1 MPTLCAALAALLAI
15 CVVTPLAAQP
25 APASKPQSGLK
36 AALQKDLDAYLKER
50 SVKEHLSA
58 LSLAVSLGQ
67 GQPTIEVTSGT
78 TKYQTGNGVTPS
90 NLFQIGSNTK
100 AFTAV
105 AILQLEAKGRL
116 SIDAPLGNYLPQ
128 YPEVREPD
136 PAQAPQHDRRH
147 RILRQD
153 ARRGERCTHRTRWPT
168 SSKTR

>member
-105 AILQLEAKGRL
+105 AVLQLEAQGRL
-116 SIDAPLGNYLPQ
+116 SIDAPIGNYLPQ
-128 YPEVREPD
+128 YPRM
-136 PAQAPQHDRRH
+136 R
-147 RILRQD
+147 
-153 ARRGERCTHRTRWPT
+153 
-168 SSKTR
+168 S